1 MTFLYM
7 MQPLVPQIYRFMLLC
22 TMTLLT
28 EFMPYRLSTFNA
40 INSTQCPLSCIVLNE
55 TRENVLLISLLHIT
69 LSYIQERDSHHGKH
83 PLFLQ
88 YRKKAFYHSTGS
100 FMVSD
105 AHFFHR
111 WNAKFIIN
119 HLEQQKYFGDFYF
132 WVHDNSVMFSEG

>member
-40 INSTQCPLSCIVLNE
+40 INSSQCPLSCIVLNE
-55 TRENVLLISLLHIT
+55 RRENVLLISLLHIT
-69 LSYIQERDSHHGKH
+69 LSYIQERDSHQSKH

-88 YRKKAFYHSTGS
+88 YRKKL
-100 FMVSD
+100 
-105 AHFFHR
+105 
-111 WNAKFIIN
+111 FIILQV
-119 HLEQQKYFGDFYF
+119 HSWFPTHISFIVETQKL
-132 WVHDNSVMFSEG
+132 SSTI